1 MNVRLVLASGA
12 ALGAIAF
19 ATPAMAQDAPGTSQA
34 AEDDNAI
41 IVTARR
47 QSETLADVPASVT
60 VFGADTLAKT
70 GVQRADD
77 FIQLTPGVTIVT
89 GTAEAGDTQ
98 INIRGINGARDA
110 ESSVALVV
118 DGILKT
124 NTAQLNQNQGTLRQV
139 EILKGPQGALYGRN
153 AAAGAIVIQTL
164 KPGDRLEAGATLR
177 AAEDNTY
184 LATGYVSVPVGD
196 TAGFVLSGNYSTT
209 DGFFRNRFLNNSKTI
224 DDQEIWSVD
233 GRFVAELGPNTE
245 LDVKARYADLT
256 GASINFNASFHLPNF
271 AAVDPA
277 FFEDVNTH
285 PFGFYSNIRPTNDQT
300 TFEASAKIEHQF
312 DSVTL
317 TAWALYSDVDQSLT
331 ADGTSADFARFLDF
345 TGTATGALAAA
356 NAACFGST
364 AALTGFPLN
373 APTFIGQI
381 PVPFIFAP
389 ANGST
394 FGPYSPT
401 TCDGTQFQ
409 IREQSDFSA
418 EIRLASNGDG
428 PFNWQVGAYYLH
440 IDREVGV
447 SLGADLGNGV
457 TRQLY
462 NAPGSAN
469 PTTQLYNDDFSTDV
483 YALFASA
490 DFDVSD
496 RFNIS
501 VAGRYDIE
509 DRSISSLVP
518 AVFDPITGG
527 PINPGQQVVG
537 GVVQPIPDQSQ
548 TFKQFQ
554 PKISLR
560 YEATDDINLYANWGI
575 GFKSGGFNNQGSA
588 AIVDQ
593 AFNQFIG
600 TNVLINDQYRKEVSS
615 AFEAGIKGNLLDNR
629 ITFDLAGY
637 YTNIDD
643 MQFFEFFVGGFGLLR
658 VVSNIDEVE
667 IFGAELNLTAELLE
681 GWTVFGS
688 ANVTDSEIKANASRP
703 VTVGNKSPYTADY
716 TINLGTQL
724 DLPVSNTINF
734 VSRVDYRITGP
745 TWFHTLQDDTNPT
758 LFSGLLPGS
767 ALALPAFVGDA
778 DYSVSQRD
786 TFGVV
791 DMRIG
796 LETDRWSIFAYAEN
810 LFDERYLN
818 EVITAVEFGGSFISP
833 GGLQR
838 FGVEL
843 GYKF

>member
-1 MNVRLVLASGA
+1 MNFRLVLASGA
-12 ALGAIAF
+12 ALGAIALS
-19 ATPAMAQDAPGTSQA
+19 APAMAQEVASADPT
-34 AEDDNAI
+34 AEEDNAI

-47 QSETLADVPASVT
+47 QSESVADVPAAIT
-60 VFGADTLAKT
+60 VFGAEALAKT

-124 NTAQLNQNQGTLRQV
+124 NTAQLNQNQGTMRQV

-153 AAAGAIVIQTL
+153 AAAGAIVIQTV
-164 KPGDRLEAGATLR
+164 KPGDTLEGGVTLR
-177 AAEDNTY
+177 AAQDNTY
-184 LATGYVSVPVGD
+184 LATGYVAVPVGEA
-196 TAGFVLSGNYSTT
+196 AGFVLSGNYSTT
-209 DGFFRNRFLNNSKTI
+209 DGFFRNRFLGNSKTI
-224 DDQEIWSVD
+224 DDQEVWSVD

-271 AAVDPA
+271 AGVDPA
-277 FFEDVNTH
+277 FFEDVNEH

-300 TFEASAKIEHQF
+300 TFEASAKIEHEF

-331 ADGTSADFARFLDF
+331 ADSTSADFARFTF
-345 TGTATGALAAA
+345 PGATPASVAAS
-356 NAACFGST
+356 NACFAST

-373 APTFIGQI
+373 APTFIGNN
-381 PVPFIFAP
+381 PVPFIFDP
-389 ANGST
+389 VNGST

-409 IREQSDFSA
+409 IREQSDISA

-428 PFNWQVGAYYLH
+428 PLNWQVGAYYLH

-447 SLGADLGNGV
+447 SLGADLGQGV

-462 NAPGSAN
+462 NAPGSSN
-469 PTTQLYNDDFSTDV
+469 PTTQLYNDSFKTDV
-483 YALFASA
+483 FAVFAAA

-509 DRSISSLVP
+509 DRSVSSLVP
-518 AVFDPITGG
+518 TVFDPFTGG
-527 PINPGQQVVG
+527 PINPGQQVVN

-560 YEATDDINLYANWGI
+560 YELADNANLYANWGI

-600 TNVLINDQYRKEVSS
+600 TNVQINDQYRKEVSS
-615 AFEAGIKGNLLDNR
+615 AFEAGIKGSLFDGR
-629 ITFDLAGY
+629 ITYDLAGY
-637 YTNIDD
+637 YTTIED

-667 IFGAELNLTAELLE
+667 IYGAEINLTAEIIE

-688 ANVTDSEIKANASRP
+688 ANVTESEILENASRP

-724 DLPVSNTINF
+724 EVPMTDSMDF
-734 VSRVDYRITGP
+734 VTRADYRITGP

-767 ALALPAFVGDA
+767 ALQLPSFVGDA

-786 TFGVV
+786 AFGVM
-791 DMRIG
+791 DLRIG
-796 LETDRWSIFAYAEN
+796 VETDRWSLFGYAEN
-810 LFDERYLN
+810 LFNKRYLN

-833 GGLQR
+833 GGRQR
-838 FGVEL
+838 LGVEF

>member
-12 ALGAIAF
+12 ALGAIALSS
-19 ATPAMAQDAPGTSQA
+19 PALAQDAPASEPA
-34 AEDDNAI
+34 AEEEGGI
-41 IVTARR
+41 VVTARR
-47 QSETLADVPASVT
+47 QSESLQDVPAAVT
-60 VFGADTLAKT
+60 VFGAETLAKT

-153 AAAGAIVIQTL
+153 AAAGAIVLQTL
-164 KPGDRLEAGATLR
+164 KPGDALEGGMLVR
-177 AAEDNTY
+177 AAQDNTY
-184 LATGYVSVPVGD
+184 LANGYISTPIGD
-196 TAGFVLSGNYSTT
+196 TAGLVLSANYSTT
-209 DGFFRNRFLNNSKTI
+209 DGFFRNSFLGNSKTI
-224 DDQEIWSVD
+224 DDQEVFGID

-245 LDVKARYADLT
+245 LDVKARYADLR

-271 AAVDPA
+271 AAVNPA
-277 FFEDVNTH
+277 FFEDVNEH
-285 PFGFYSNIRPTNDQT
+285 PFGFYSNIRPTNDQV
-300 TFEASAKIEHQF
+300 TFETSAKVEHEF
-312 DSVTL
+312 ESTTL
-317 TAWALYSDVDQSLT
+317 TAWVLYSDVDQSLT
-331 ADGTSADFARFLDF
+331 ADSTSADFARFTF
-345 TGTATGALAAA
+345 PGATPASVAAS
-356 NAACFGST
+356 NACFAST

-373 APTFIGQI
+373 QPTFIGNN
-381 PVPFIFAP
+381 PVPFIFDP
-389 ANGST
+389 VNGST

-409 IREQSDFSA
+409 IRKQEDVSG

-428 PFNWQVGAYYLH
+428 AINWQVGAYYLH

-447 SLGADLGNGV
+447 SLGADLGRGII
-457 TRQLY
+457 REMY
-462 NAPGSAN
+462 NAPGSDN
-469 PTTQLYNDDFSTDV
+469 PTTQLYHDAFKTDV
-483 YALFASA
+483 YAAFASIDA
-490 DFDVSD
+490 DVSD
-496 RFNIS
+496 RFNVS
-501 VAGRYDIE
+501 FAGRYDIE
-509 DRSISSLVP
+509 DRQVSSLVP

-527 PINPGQQVVG
+527 PINPGQTVAG
-537 GVVQPIPDQSQ
+537 GVVQPIAPKSA

-560 YEATDDINLYANWGI
+560 YELTDDINLYGNWGV

-588 AIVDQ
+588 AIVDS
-593 AFNQFIG
+593 AFNDFIG
-600 TNVLINDQYRKEVSS
+600 TNVLIDDQYRKEVSS
-615 AFEAGIKGNLLDNR
+615 AFEAGMKGTLLDGAV
-629 ITFDLAGY
+629 TFDLAGY
-637 YTNIDD
+637 YTKVED

-667 IFGAELNLTAELLE
+667 LYGAELNLSAEILD

-688 ANVTDSEIKANASRP
+688 GNVTESEILENASRP

-716 TINLGTQL
+716 TINVGTQL
-724 DLPVSNTINF
+724 DLPVSDSIDF
-734 VSRVDYRITGP
+734 VTRADYRITGP
-745 TWFHTLQDDTNPT
+745 TWFHTLQDDPNPT

-786 TFGVV
+786 TFGVFDLRV
-791 DMRIG
+791 G
-796 LETDRWSIFAYAEN
+796 LDADRWSITAYAEN
-810 LFDERYLN
+810 LFNEKYLN

-833 GGLQR
+833 GARQR
-838 FGVEL
+838 FGVEF

>member
-1 MNVRLVLASGA
+1 MNIRLVLASGA
-12 ALGAIAF
+12 ALGAIAL
-19 ATPAMAQDAPGTSQA
+19 AMPAAAQEAPTTTE
-34 AEDDNAI
+34 AEEEGAI

-47 QSETLADVPASVT
+47 QSETLADVPAAVT
-60 VFGADTLAKT
+60 VFTAEALAKT

-153 AAAGAIVIQTL
+153 AAAGAIVLQTL
-164 KPGDRLEAGATLR
+164 KPGDSLEGGVLVR
-177 AAEDNTY
+177 AAQDNTY
-184 LATGYVSVPVGD
+184 LGNAYIATPIGE
-196 TAGFVLSGNYSTT
+196 TAGLVLSANYSTT
-209 DGFFRNRFLNNSKTI
+209 DGFFRNSFLNNSKTI
-224 DDQEIWSVD
+224 DDQEVFGLD
-233 GRFVAELGPNTE
+233 GRLVLEVGPDTE
-245 LDVKARYADLT
+245 IDVKARYSDLK
-256 GASINFNASFHLPNF
+256 GASINFNAAFHLPNF

-277 FFEDVNTH
+277 FFEDVNEH

-300 TFEASAKIEHQF
+300 TFEASAKVEHEW
-312 DSVTL
+312 DSVAL
-317 TAWALYSDVDQSLT
+317 TAWLLYSDVDQSLV
-331 ADGTSADFARFLDF
+331 ADSTSADFARFTF
-345 TGTATGALAAA
+345 PGATPASVAAS
-356 NAACFGST
+356 NACFAST

-373 APTFIGQI
+373 APTFIGNN
-381 PVPFIFAP
+381 PVPFIFDP
-389 ANGST
+389 VNGST

-409 IREQSDFSA
+409 IRQQEDISG

-428 PFNWQVGAYYLH
+428 PVNWQLGAYYLH
-440 IDREVGV
+440 INRQVGV
-447 SLGADLGNGV
+447 SLGADLGQGV
-457 TRQLY
+457 IRQLY
-462 NAPGSAN
+462 NAPGTSN
-469 PTTQLYNDDFSTDV
+469 PTTQLYHDAFKTDV
-483 YALFASA
+483 YAVFGAVDA
-490 DFDVSD
+490 DLSD

-501 VAGRYDIE
+501 IAGRYDIE
-509 DRSISSLVP
+509 DRQVRSLVP

-527 PINPGQQVVG
+527 PINPGQTVTG
-537 GVVQPIPDQSQ
+537 GTVQPLAPQAAS
-548 TFKQFQ
+548 FKQFQ
-554 PKISLR
+554 PKVSLR
-560 YEATDDINLYANWGI
+560 YELTPDVNLYGNWGI

-588 AIVDQ
+588 AIVDS

-600 TNVLINDQYRKEVSS
+600 TDVLIDDQYRKEVSS
-615 AFEAGIKGNLLDNR
+615 AFEAGVKGSLGDGLV
-629 ITFDLAGY
+629 TFDLAGY
-637 YTNIDD
+637 YTNIED

-667 IFGAELNLTAELLE
+667 VYGAELNLTVEPVD

-688 ANVTDSEIKANASRP
+688 ANVTESEIIANASRP
-703 VTVGNKSPYTADY
+703 VTVGNNSPYTADY

-724 DLPVSNTINF
+724 DLPVTDSLNF
-734 VSRVDYRITGP
+734 VTRADYRITGP

-767 ALALPAFVGDA
+767 ALALPAAVGDA
-778 DYSVSQRD
+778 DYSVSRRD
-786 TFGVV
+786 AFGVMDLRV
-791 DMRIG
+791 GVEGDN
-796 LETDRWSIFAYAEN
+796 WSLTAYAEN
-810 LFDERYLN
+810 LFNEKYLN

-833 GGLQR
+833 GGRQR

>member
-12 ALGAIAF
+12 ALGAIALSS
-19 ATPAMAQDAPGTSQA
+19 PALAQDAPASEPA
-34 AEDDNAI
+34 AEEEGGI
-41 IVTARR
+41 VVTARR
-47 QSETLADVPASVT
+47 QSESLQDVPAAVT
-60 VFGADTLAKT
+60 VFGAETLAKT

-153 AAAGAIVIQTL
+153 AAAGAIVLQTL
-164 KPGDRLEAGATLR
+164 KPGDALEGGMLVR
-177 AAEDNTY
+177 AAQDNTY
-184 LATGYVSVPVGD
+184 LANGYISTPIGD
-196 TAGFVLSGNYSTT
+196 TAGLVLSANYSTT
-209 DGFFRNRFLNNSKTI
+209 DGFFRNSFLGNSKTI
-224 DDQEIWSVD
+224 DDQEVFGID

-245 LDVKARYADLT
+245 LDVKARYADLR

-271 AAVDPA
+271 AAVNPA
-277 FFEDVNTH
+277 FFEDVNEH
-285 PFGFYSNIRPTNDQT
+285 PFGFYSNIRPTNDQV
-300 TFEASAKIEHQF
+300 TFETSAKVEHEF
-312 DSVTL
+312 ESTTL
-317 TAWALYSDVDQSLT
+317 TAWVLYSDVDQSLT
-331 ADGTSADFARFLDF
+331 ADSTSADFARFTF
-345 TGTATGALAAA
+345 PGATPASVAAS
-356 NAACFGST
+356 NACFAST

-373 APTFIGQI
+373 QPTFIGNN
-381 PVPFIFAP
+381 PVPFIFDP

-409 IREQSDFSA
+409 VRKQEDISG

-428 PFNWQVGAYYLH
+428 AINWQVGAYYLH

-447 SLGADLGNGV
+447 SLGADLGRGII
-457 TRQLY
+457 RELY
-462 NAPGSAN
+462 NAPGSDN
-469 PTTQLYNDDFSTDV
+469 PTTQLYHDAFKTDV
-483 YALFASA
+483 YAAFASIDA
-490 DFDVSD
+490 DVSD
-496 RFNIS
+496 RFNVS
-501 VAGRYDIE
+501 FAGRYDIE
-509 DRSISSLVP
+509 DRQVSSLVP

-527 PINPGQQVVG
+527 PINPGQTVVG
-537 GVVQPIPDQSQ
+537 GAVQPIAPKSA

-560 YEATDDINLYANWGI
+560 YELTDDINLYGNWGV

-588 AIVDQ
+588 AIVDS
-593 AFNQFIG
+593 AFNDFIG
-600 TNVLINDQYRKEVSS
+600 TNVLIDDQYRKEVSS
-615 AFEAGIKGNLLDNR
+615 AFEAGMKGTLLDGAV
-629 ITFDLAGY
+629 TFDLAGY
-637 YTNIDD
+637 YTKVED

-667 IFGAELNLTAELLE
+667 LYGAELNLSAEILD

-688 ANVTDSEIKANASRP
+688 ANVTESEILENASRP

-716 TINLGTQL
+716 TLNFGTQL
-724 DLPVSNTINF
+724 DLPVTDSVNF
-734 VSRVDYRITGP
+734 VTRADYRITGP
-745 TWFHTLQDDTNPT
+745 TWFHTLQDDPNPT

-778 DYSVSQRD
+778 DYSISQRD
-786 TFGVV
+786 TFGVMDLRV
-791 DMRIG
+791 GVEGDS
-796 LETDRWSIFAYAEN
+796 WSLTAYAEN
-810 LFDERYLN
+810 LFNEKYLN

-833 GGLQR
+833 GARQR
-838 FGVEL
+838 FGVEF

>member
-19 ATPAMAQDAPGTSQA
+19 AVPAAAQEAPATQPA
-34 AEDDNAI
+34 AEEEGGI
-41 IVTARR
+41 VVTARR
-47 QSETLADVPASVT
+47 QSESVADVPAAIT
-60 VFGADTLAKT
+60 VFGAETLAKT

-153 AAAGAIVIQTL
+153 AAAGAIVLQTL
-164 KPGDRLEAGATLR
+164 KPGDALEGGMLVR
-177 AAEDNTY
+177 AAQDNTY
-184 LATGYVSVPVGD
+184 LANGFIATPIGE
-196 TAGFVLSGNYSTT
+196 TAGLVLSANYSTT
-209 DGFFRNRFLNNSKTI
+209 DGFFRNRFLGNSKTI
-224 DDQEIWSVD
+224 DDQEVFGVD
-233 GRFVAELGPNTE
+233 ARFVAELGPNTE
-245 LDVKARYADLT
+245 LDVKARYADLK

-271 AAVDPA
+271 AAVNPA

-285 PFGFYSNIRPTNDQT
+285 PFGFYSNIRPTNDQV
-300 TFEASAKIEHQF
+300 TFESSAKVEHEF
-312 DSVTL
+312 ESTTL
-317 TAWALYSDVDQSLT
+317 TAWVLYSDVDQSLT
-331 ADGTSADFARFLDF
+331 ADSTSADFARFTF
-345 TGTATGALAAA
+345 PGATPASVAAS
-356 NAACFGST
+356 NSCFAST

-373 APTFIGQI
+373 QPTFIGNN
-381 PVPFIFAP
+381 PVPFIFDP

-409 IREQSDFSA
+409 IRKQEDISG

-428 PFNWQVGAYYLH
+428 AINWQVGAYYLH
-440 IDREVGV
+440 INREVGV
-447 SLGADLGNGV
+447 SLGADLGRGII
-457 TRQLY
+457 RQLY
-462 NAPGSAN
+462 NAPGTDN
-469 PTTQLYNDDFSTDV
+469 PTTQLYHDAFKTDV
-483 YALFASA
+483 YALFASVDA
-490 DFDVSD
+490 DLTD
-496 RFNIS
+496 RFNLS

-509 DRSISSLVP
+509 DRNVRSLVP
-518 AVFDPITGG
+518 AVRDPITGG
-527 PINPGQQVVG
+527 PINPGQAIVAG
-537 GVVQPIPDQSQ
+537 NVQPLGPQSA

-560 YEATDDINLYANWGI
+560 YELTPDINAYGNWGI

-588 AIVDQ
+588 AIVDS
-593 AFNQFIG
+593 AFNNFIG
-600 TNVLINDQYRKEVSS
+600 TNVLIDDQYRKEVSS
-615 AFEAGIKGNLLDNR
+615 AFEAGVKGSVLDGAV
-629 ITFDLAGY
+629 TFDLAGY
-637 YTNIDD
+637 YTKVED

-667 IFGAELNLTAELLE
+667 LYGAELNLTAEIVD

-688 ANVTDSEIKANASRP
+688 ANVTESEIKENASRP

-716 TINLGTQL
+716 TLNFGSQL
-724 DLPVSNTINF
+724 DLPVSDSIDF
-734 VSRVDYRITGP
+734 VTRADYRITGP

-786 TFGVV
+786 AFGVFDLRV
-791 DMRIG
+791 G
-796 LETDRWSIFAYAEN
+796 LEGESWTITAFAEN
-810 LFDERYLN
+810 LFNEKYLN

-833 GGLQR
+833 GARQR
-838 FGVEL
+838 FGVEF